1 MRFTFIMLAWRNI
14 WRNRKRAFLTI
25 SSIAASLF
33 FVLFLRQMQF
43 WTYDFNIK
51 NTVSGSVGYLQ
62 ITDSSYVD
70 EKIIDNTL
78 TSDQIDLNK
87 IKEIEGV
94 SGVYTKFQSGALVS
108 TGLKSRFAAVN
119 GINPLTDNKLLK
131 LDRKLQKGTL
141 LSPDDKAILITERM
155 ADYYKVSVGDTLV
168 LMGQGYHG
176 YTAAALY
183 PIKGLLS
190 FSVGDFSNMVFMPIK
205 EAQYMHVAENRFTHV
220 LIDLEN
226 SNDLPEVEKQ
236 IQKELKDPL
245 LKLRTWMEVLPGL
258 KQGLELDAN
267 SGLIISAILYMIVG
281 FGIFGTIVMLYNE
294 RKFEFGV
301 LSAIGTGR
309 SSLIFITMTELFLLS
324 SIGVLFGNLVAMPFL
339 YYLNNNPIELGGE
352 AAKAIID
359 QGFEP
364 YLGTGMFLDVF
375 LANSLAVLVIA
386 AIASTYIIFKL
397 IKINPIESMK
407 Q

>member
-119 GINPLTDNKLLK
+119 GINPETDNKLFH
-131 LDRKLQKGTL
+131 
-141 LSPDDKAILITERM
+141 
-155 ADYYKVSVGDTLV
+155 
-168 LMGQGYHG
+168 LM
-176 YTAAALY
+176 
-183 PIKGLLS
+183 IKPS
-190 FSVGDFSNMVFMPIK
+190 
-205 EAQYMHVAENRFTHV
+205 
-220 LIDLEN
+220 
-226 SNDLPEVEKQ
+226 
-236 IQKELKDPL
+236 
-245 LKLRTWMEVLPGL
+245 
-258 KQGLELDAN
+258 
-267 SGLIISAILYMIVG
+267 
-281 FGIFGTIVMLYNE
+281 
-294 RKFEFGV
+294 
-301 LSAIGTGR
+301 
-309 SSLIFITMTELFLLS
+309 
-324 SIGVLFGNLVAMPFL
+324 
-339 YYLNNNPIELGGE
+339 
-352 AAKAIID
+352 
-359 QGFEP
+359 
-364 YLGTGMFLDVF
+364 
-375 LANSLAVLVIA
+375 
-386 AIASTYIIFKL
+386 
-397 IKINPIESMK
+397 
-407 Q
+407 